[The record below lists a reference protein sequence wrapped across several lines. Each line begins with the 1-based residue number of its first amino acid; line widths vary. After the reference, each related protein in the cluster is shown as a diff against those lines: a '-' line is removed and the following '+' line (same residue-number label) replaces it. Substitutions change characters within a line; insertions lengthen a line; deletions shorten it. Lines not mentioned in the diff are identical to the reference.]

1 MDKHKL
7 ARGIGWLSVA
17 VGLQLVVAPR
27 SGTRGFGMGDRPT
40 LGRIMGVRDLVVG
53 AGLLRGEDT
62 RTWLLARGIN
72 DAVDAAIILGGAA
85 SGTFPRDRAPV
96 GIAIATS
103 LSVVSLLLA
112 RRLDRDA

>member
-1 MDKHKL
+1 MDEHKL
-7 ARGIGWLSVA
+7 ARGIGWLSVV

-27 SGTRGFGMGDRPT
+27 SGTRNFGMGERPA
-40 LGRIMGVRDLVVG
+40 LGRVMGVRDLVVG
-53 AGLLRGEDT
+53 AGLLRGKDT
-62 RTWLLARGIN
+62 RTWLMARGIN

-85 SGTFPRDRAPV
+85 SGAFPRDRAPV

-112 RRLDRDA
+112 RRLK

>member
-7 ARGIGWLSVA
+7 ARGIGWLSIL

-27 SGTRGFGMGDRPT
+27 SGTRNFGMGERPT
-40 LGRIMGVRDLVVG
+40 LGRVMGARDLVIG
-53 AGLLRGEDT
+53 AGLLRSDDT

-72 DAVDAAIILGGAA
+72 DALDAAIILAGAA
-85 SGTFPRDRAPV
+85 SGIFPRNRAPV
-96 GIAIATS
+96 GFAVATS

-112 RRLDRDA
+112 RRLK

>member
-1 MDKHKL
+1 MNEHKL

-40 LGRIMGVRDLVVG
+40 LGRVMGVRDLVVG
-53 AGLLRGEDT
+53 AGLLRGEET
-62 RTWLLARGIN
+62 RAWLIARGIN
-72 DAVDAAIILGGAA
+72 DALDAALILGGAA
-85 SGTFPRDRAPV
+85 SGAFPRNRAPV
-96 GIAIATS
+96 GIAVATS

-112 RRLDRDA
+112 RRLK